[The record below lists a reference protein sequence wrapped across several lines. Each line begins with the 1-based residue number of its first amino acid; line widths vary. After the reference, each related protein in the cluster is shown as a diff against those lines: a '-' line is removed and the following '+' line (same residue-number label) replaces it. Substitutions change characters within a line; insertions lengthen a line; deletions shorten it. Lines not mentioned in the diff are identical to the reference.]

1 MATCP
6 LAWGE
11 EVESASWVGAEAR
24 TFGYPRRLPRLGHG
38 SCLVSEAHIPP
49 LATPLPLGKTS
60 TRLIECVSLGQVAA
74 QKLRRSSPKGTQR
87 RELDCG
93 IRVGWVTEAHGFITF
108 LSASN
113 HLWGLITL
121 VSMMA

>member
-1 MATCP
+1 MGFQFSLLSFSSFSYTVIVHVRPTVATCP

-24 TFGYPRRLPRLGHG
+24 TFGYPRRPPRLGHG

-60 TRLIECVSLGQVAA
+60 IRLIEYVSLGQVAA
-74 QKLRRSSPKGTQR
+74 QKLLRSSLKGTQR
-87 RELDCG
+87 RELDCD
-93 IRVGWVTEAHGFITF
+93 IRVR
-108 LSASN
+108 
-113 HLWGLITL
+113 
-121 VSMMA
+121 